1 MIKFFRKIR
10 QNSLSKGKT
19 GKYLK
24 YAIGEIILVMV
35 GILLA
40 LQVNNW
46 NEQRKTKG
54 NQEKYLTLLETEAIN
69 NLKQVTDTKEA
80 VRTMNVWQ
88 TKIFKLIDGKK
99 DTITEDYLSKTF
111 GQVFAYTYTFS
122 YEDSVLS
129 ELKNSGDLKN
139 VLNDS
144 LRKYLIAL
152 EPLVLK
158 VQGQE
163 QNVSREFSKSSDYI
177 SKNGS
182 LRTLADRNGI
192 AEIIGIPKSPQF
204 KSSNI
209 HLLSEDEFEN
219 NLMRYSGTTNNLVSN
234 HYPRLENHLKKI
246 IEIIKKELE
255 KK

>member
-1 MIKFFRKIR
+1 MIKFFRHIR
-10 QNSLSKGKT
+10 QKLLSENKFS
-19 GKYLK
+19 KYLL
-24 YAIGEIILVMV
+24 YAIGEIILVV
-35 GILLA
+35 IGILIA
-40 LQVNNW
+40 LSINNW
-46 NEQRKTKG
+46 NEQRKIKG
-54 NQEKYLTLLETEAIN
+54 NQEKYLTLLKTEAIN

-88 TKIFKLIDGKK
+88 AKIFKLIDGKK
-99 DTITEDYLSKTF
+99 DTISEDYLSKTF

-122 YEDSVLS
+122 YENSVLS

-144 LRKYLIAL
+144 LRNYLIAL
-152 EPLVLK
+152 EPLVIK

-163 QNVSREFSKSSDYI
+163 QNVNREFSKSSDYI

-192 AEIIGIPKSPQF
+192 AEIIGIPKAPQF

-219 NLMRYSGTTNNLVSN
+219 NLMRYSGTSNNLVTN

-246 IEIIKKELE
+246 IEIIEKELE
-255 KK
+255 